1 MERPMHNPA
10 ESFELNGVPG
20 PVVIAEREG
29 QEIEDVRQDS
39 VREIRG
45 TLYRGVS
52 HGVRLPN
59 SGERCSPPINS
70 EEEAAFFLKEGLPWE
85 EVRRCYGYP
94 VEAMRYI
101 VKKYNIPMPKPEP
114 EPKPESNPE
123 PEPKP
128 CGKKRLMP
136 EELEK
141 VRVLLMDR
149 TLSYDDIGSRVGVNG
164 MSVRYHAA
172 KWGLTSLRQKGHEA
186 LPEPK
191 LPQAIVPQPEPA
203 PAPVIEW
210 EPEPTPIV
218 EPGPKPE
225 PLAVYVPL
233 GIVIED
239 NVPLPDCYRWQ
250 FLNDMKPGQSAFV
263 PESFASTHAV
273 KKHIYGDR
281 VKGSRFATQSET
293 KGGVAGVRVWKLQ

>member
-1 MERPMHNPA
+1 MHNPA